1 MTPPPAR
8 RRRRRPGADG
18 SAPAHNLPRRGA
30 VRRAQAITTYGVG
43 SLIAVDHESFVV
55 SGLDGADEHWRTDEA
70 PRIYERRLAR
80 ILKVEHFRLP
90 PASDES
96 SKDGIRV
103 RRFPLMHSCP
113 ECNELRRHRDFNPPP
128 GKSLCGTCEA
138 DLVPSRFVI
147 ACEAGH
153 LDEFPFWHWVH
164 RAAGRGTTTAG
175 QCGGTL
181 RLRTSGRSSSLR
193 SILVSCSCGVPEVS
207 MEGSFRKNALKD
219 LGLRCRGTRPWLGT
233 SVPAQS
239 CRLTPRTL
247 QRGSS
252 AVWQPVLKSA
262 LSIPPWSDGRADPL
276 APYWGRLRDLSD
288 RSDVE
293 MCLKVLFGDECPVSV
308 DEVMELLAAEQE
320 EDTTKDE
327 GRTFDHH
334 YRALRNKEYERLR
347 AGNDERERS
356 RDEQFICETPLGD
369 PAALNGLG
377 VTGPMLV
384 KKLREVRAL
393 KAFTR
398 LTDPDSTTEAD
409 EAALSFAP
417 LNWLPAMEV
426 RGEGVFLRLAGDRLD
441 AWENHPAI
449 AARVER
455 VRKAHQRVMEER
467 ASDPT
472 RVQRSPASPRM
483 VLLHTLA
490 HILINEWSLDAG
502 YPAAALRERLYSG
515 EDMAGLLVYT
525 ATSDSAGS
533 LGGLVA
539 QGEPERLAHTIGSA
553 IRRASWCSADPLCI
567 ESEAS
572 GTGGTNRAACHA
584 CVMLPETSCEHNNVL
599 LDRALLVGIPEDPS
613 LGYFS
618 HLTAG

>member
-8 RRRRRPGADG
+8 RRRSGAVG

-43 SLIAVDHESFVV
+43 SLIAVDQESFVV
-55 SGLDGADEHWRTDEA
+55 SGLDGADEHWSTDEA
-70 PRIYERRLAR
+70 PRIHERRLAR
-80 ILKVEHFRLP
+80 ILGVEHFRLP
-90 PASDES
+90 PASDEY

-153 LDEFPFWHWVH
+153 LDEFPYWQWVH
-164 RAAGRGTTTAG
+164 RTAGRGATTAG
-175 QCGGTL
+175 KCGGTL

-193 SILVSCSCGVPEVS
+193 SILVSCTCGVPEVS
-207 MEGSFRKNALKD
+207 MEGSFRRNALKD
-219 LGLRCRGTRPWLGT
+219 LGLRCRGTRPWLG
-233 SVPAQS
+233 SSEPAET
-239 CRLTPRTL
+239 CDHTPRTL

-276 APYWGRLRDLSD
+276 APYWDGLRELSD
-288 RSDVE
+288 RSEVE
-293 MCLKVLFGDECPVSV
+293 KFLRIFFKGKCPVPV
-308 DEVMELLAAEQE
+308 DEVMELLNAEQE
-320 EDTTKDE
+320 EDAAGE
-327 GRTFDHH
+327 AERTFDHR

-369 PAALNGLG
+369 PTALDGIG

-398 LTDPDSTTEAD
+398 LADLDSLSDANEA
-409 EAALSFAP
+409 ELSSKS

-426 RGEGVFLRLAGDRLD
+426 RGEGVFLRLDDGRLTT
-441 AWENHPAI
+441 WEKAPAV
-449 AARVER
+449 AARAER
-455 VRKAHQRVMEER
+455 IQNAHRRMMEQRS
-467 ASDPT
+467 SDPT
-472 RVQRSPASPRM
+472 QVQPSPASPRM

-490 HILINEWSLDAG
+490 HVLINEWSLDAG
-502 YPAAALRERLYSG
+502 YPAAALRERLYAD

-539 QGEPERLAHTIGSA
+539 QGEPERLAGTIRSA

-572 GTGGTNRAACHA
+572 GTGGTNLAACHA
-584 CVMLPETSCEHNNVL
+584 CVMLPETSCEHNNIL
-599 LDRALLVGIPEDPS
+599 LDRALLVGSPEDPQ
-613 LGYFS
+613 LGFF
-618 HLTAG
+618 AGILGH

>member
-8 RRRRRPGADG
+8 RRRSGAVG

-43 SLIAVDHESFVV
+43 SLIAVNHESFVV
-55 SGLDGADEHWRTDEA
+55 SGLDGADEHWSTDEA
-70 PRIYERRLAR
+70 PRIHERRLAR
-80 ILKVEHFRLP
+80 ILGVEHFRLP
-90 PASDES
+90 PASDEF

-103 RRFPLMHSCP
+103 RRFPLMHFCP
-113 ECNELRRHRDFNPPP
+113 ECDELRRHRDFNPPS
-128 GKSLCGTCEA
+128 GKSVCGTCEA

-153 LDEFPFWHWVH
+153 LDEFPYWSWVH
-164 RAAGRGTTTAG
+164 RAAGRGATTAG
-175 QCGGTL
+175 KCGGTL

-193 SILVSCSCGVPEVS
+193 SILVSCTCGVPEVS

-233 SVPAQS
+233 SEPAEP
-239 CRLTPRTL
+239 CVRTPRTL

-276 APYWGRLRDLSD
+276 APYWGRLRDLTD

-293 MCLKVLFGDECPVSV
+293 MCLKVLFGDKCPVPL

-320 EDTTKDE
+320 EDTTGE
-327 GRTFDHH
+327 EERTFDHH
-334 YRALRNKEYERLR
+334 YRALRNKEYEHLR

-356 RDEQFICETPLGD
+356 REEQFICETPLGD
-369 PAALNGLG
+369 PTALDGIG

-398 LTDPDSTTEAD
+398 LADPDSLSDDNEAK
-409 EAALSFAP
+409 LSAAP
-417 LNWLPAMEV
+417 LSWLPAMEV
-426 RGEGVFLRLAGDRLD
+426 RGEGVFLRLAEDRLA
-441 AWENHPAI
+441 AWEKAPAV
-449 AARVER
+449 AARAER
-455 VRKAHQRVMEER
+455 ISTAHRRMMEQR

-472 RVQRSPASPRM
+472 QVQPSPATPRM

-490 HILINEWSLDAG
+490 HVLINEWSLDAG
-502 YPAAALRERLYSG
+502 YPAAALRERLYAD
-515 EDMAGLLVYT
+515 EEMAGLLVYT

-539 QGEPERLAHTIGSA
+539 QGEPERLAGTIRSA

-572 GTGGTNRAACHA
+572 GTGGTNMAACHA
-584 CVMLPETSCEHNNVL
+584 CVMLPETSCEHNNIL
-599 LDRALLVGIPEDPS
+599 LDRALLVGTPEDPE
-613 LGYFS
+613 LGFF
-618 HLTAG
+618 AGILHH